1 MDKKTHL
8 NNHFEHPVG
17 QREFGRSPGTH
28 CFRVPLPQPRT
39 RHRLPREVV
48 WQTAVAIKIFIKM
61 HLKLLEDTVEN
72 IPFYAWG
79 PGSLKPQDRILL
91 CPISNISHTF
101 PHILATTWAL
111 HTVFNIALR
120 FVTHVT
126 RNVHGAG
133 SSKMKLKIFNQLK
146 KTIGKV
152 VLLQE
157 TRTPVTATDK
167 LKTPEFPDVFSAC
180 YNSQLW

>member
-1 MDKKTHL
+1 MLSDAGRLGINPPPPKTNTFCLNYTKQLMDKKTHL

-39 RHRLPREVV
+39 RHRLLREVV

-79 PGSLKPQDRILL
+79 PGSPKPQDRILL
-91 CPISNISHTF
+91 CSISNISHTF
-101 PHILATTWAL
+101 PHILATT
-111 HTVFNIALR
+111 
-120 FVTHVT
+120 
-126 RNVHGAG
+126 
-133 SSKMKLKIFNQLK
+133 
-146 KTIGKV
+146 
-152 VLLQE
+152 
-157 TRTPVTATDK
+157 
-167 LKTPEFPDVFSAC
+167 
-180 YNSQLW
+180 